1 MKRFCLHILC
11 AVCPLVLAVC
21 CISAPVFAASAST
34 APHTGLEG
42 GQGRSYGPDIEKR
55 SGNNIP
61 QTSMPMDAYG
71 NPITGEIEEQA
82 PKQRPRAGA
91 YGGYGRQA
99 APSRPLPDV
108 PGKPKWG
115 FE

>member
-1 MKRFCLHILC
+1 MLLSAGTFG
-11 AVCPLVLAVC
+11 AVFTTA
-21 CISAPVFAASAST
+21 AAFAASASE

-42 GQGRSYGPDIEKR
+42 GHGRSFGPDVEKR
-55 SGNNIP
+55 SGNSLP

-71 NPITGEIEEQA
+71 NPITGEIQDAA

-91 YGGYGRQA
+91 YGGYGKQQQ

-108 PGKPKWG
+108 PAAPKWG
-115 FE
+115 FN